1 MKGIWYLF
9 KAYGPDRQSWRVDA
23 GYIEGDTDDPHAGA
37 FLQLEELRQ
46 KQWPDAFG
54 KNRQVDVFGIDS
66 GYRAHVVYTW
76 SRGKAGV
83 FCLKGLDGW
92 TRPPMGQPTPQDI
105 NWNGKRIRNG
115 VMVWG
120 VGTWSLKGAFYSNL
134 RKEGRAAGHDVDPP
148 GYCHFGDWMDE
159 EYFKQIT
166 SEYLGVEARKSKGKG
181 KGQSQQ
187 KWIPRIGYE
196 NHLLDCEVYGDALGD
211 YLGISRMTP
220 EEWRQLMALRGVPD
234 GIINA
239 DLFAPTPIA
248 VQAQA
253 SVRQSSQEVASAPA
267 RAEVKQST
275 SARSGWLKRNR

>member
-1 MKGIWYLF
+1 MYK
-9 KAYGPDRQSWRVDA
+9 RQ
-23 GYIEGDTDDPHAGA
+23 
-37 FLQLEELRQ
+37 
-46 KQWPDAFG
+46 
-54 KNRQVDVFGIDS
+54 
-66 GYRAHVVYTW
+66 
-76 SRGKAGV
+76 
-83 FCLKGLDGW
+83 
-92 TRPPMGQPTPQDI
+92 
-105 NWNGKRIRNG
+105 
-115 VMVWG
+115 

-134 RKEGRAAGHDVDPP
+134 RKEGKASGQDSDPP

-166 SEYLGVEARKSKGKG
+166 SEYLGNEKFKGR
-181 KGQSQQ
+181 SRQ
-187 KWIPRIGYE
+187 KWIPRVGYE

-253 SVRQSSQEVASAPA
+253 SVRQSSQDVANAPA
-267 RAEVKQST
+267 RVEVKQST